1 MNKETFVAF
10 ATQKGGVGKSTVT
23 ALVAN
28 YIHNV
33 MGIDVAVI
41 DCDEPQ
47 HSIAGLRDK
56 ETALIEKNDSLK
68 AVACEHFRKSGRK
81 GFPIVRS
88 NAVQALDD
96 ADSLLSEK
104 GYQPEIDGYDITN
117 SYTPGKVSVTVSK
130 SWEDEND
137 QDGIRPDTV
146 KIRLFADGKD
156 TGKTLVLSEENRWS
170 GIFADLDEYKN
181 GEKINYSIKEDAVNG
196 YHTVISGDA
205 EKGFVVTNS
214 HTPVKTESTPET
226 GDRGT
231 PALWIVLMGLAGTAI
246 VTGSYLAEKKRK
258 TYRK

>member
-104 GYQPEIDGYDITN
+104 GYQPEIVFFDLPGTLKSDGVI
-117 SYTPGKVSVTVSK
+117 
-130 SWEDEND
+130 
-137 QDGIRPDTV
+137 
-146 KIRLFADGKD
+146 
-156 TGKTLVLSEENRWS
+156 KTLSQMDYIFTPLSADRFVVESTLKFVTMFRDRLMTTGQAKTKGLHLFWTMVDGRERNDLYGIYEEVIAEMGFPVLSTRLPDSKKFRRDLSEERKSVFRSTIFPMDTALLKGS
-170 GIFADLDEYKN
+170 GIREFSE
-181 GEKINYSIKEDAVNG
+181 E
-196 YHTVISGDA
+196 ISDIIR
-205 EKGFVVTNS
+205 
-214 HTPVKTESTPET
+214 PQ
-226 GDRGT
+226 
-231 PALWIVLMGLAGTAI
+231 
-246 VTGSYLAEKKRK
+246 
-258 TYRK
+258 